1 MTRHFLHSI
10 TLLRESVP
18 DWSEHP
24 FSVSAIQK
32 LQTLEL
38 HPKVTFFVGENGSGK
53 STLLEAIAEKLGFNI
68 EGGTKNTNM
77 AIGEYISPLTS
88 CLRVSRTINRPMD
101 GFFLRAESFYNFATL
116 LDVEKY
122 GTWSYGGKSL
132 HEQSHGESFL
142 ATMTHRMSGHGVYLF
157 DEPEAALSPQRQLSM
172 LVRLHDLVDD
182 FSQFIIATH
191 SPLLLAYPDAWIYQ
205 FSPDGIERIAYEDTE
220 HFQITRTFMHDHKR
234 MLKRLLRK
242 EDELDLGE

>member
-10 TLLRESVP
+10 SLLRESVP
-18 DWSEHP
+18 DWGEHP
-24 FSVSAIQK
+24 FSVPAIQK
-32 LQTLEL
+32 LETLEL

-77 AIGEYISPLTS
+77 AVGEYTSPLTS
-88 CLRVSRTINRPMD
+88 CLRVSRTINRPLD

-116 LDVEKY
+116 LDEKY
-122 GTWSYGGKSL
+122 GTFSYGGKSL

-142 ATMTHRMSGHGVYLF
+142 ATMTHRMGGHGVYLF

-172 LVRLHDLVDD
+172 LVRLHDLVEE
-182 FSQFIIATH
+182 FSQFIIAAH
-191 SPLLLAYPDAWIYQ
+191 SPLLLAYPDAWIDAFGPECIQ
-205 FSPDGIERIAYEDTE
+205 RIAYEDTE
-220 HFQITRTFMHDHKR
+220 HFQITRTFMHDHHR
-234 MLKRLLRK
+234 MLKRLNSISGP
-242 EDELDLGE
+242 DAVW